1 VQNIDT
7 SDLHY
12 YTLRVQIQIIVWTLI
27 LNFGQGFVFWGEI
40 HSMDLQNVFYTGSIY
55 CIYGLISGS
64 VATVLHN
71 PLCRYALLGF
81 TISISIICMVFKFL
95 INRSYTRNKQ
105 LSSEMV
111 HHIAQYYILDLCC
124 FNIAISF
131 SLQRNINLSFVE
143 IWILCPMCTI
153 LMKLFLDFVQR
164 SSQKTI
170 NIVYLLSSSTFV
182 LDIFSRH
189 YWVLNYQMTILNL
202 AAGPILVPILMK
214 CHVTTL
220 IWQGYKEITHYEW
233 CFGELIRT
241 GLQRRVWWL

>member
-1 VQNIDT
+1 
-7 SDLHY
+7 
-12 YTLRVQIQIIVWTLI
+12 
-27 LNFGQGFVFWGEI
+27 
-40 HSMDLQNVFYTGSIY
+40 
-55 CIYGLISGS
+55 
-64 VATVLHN
+64 
-71 PLCRYALLGF
+71 
-81 TISISIICMVFKFL
+81 MVFKFL

-220 IWQGYKEITHYEW
+220 IWQGYKEITHYE
-233 CFGELIRT
+233 
-241 GLQRRVWWL
+241 